1 MQHNHNSLKESY
13 EKVLTENILEK
24 DKLQQQIRNSEAM
37 FESSPVPM
45 FIIDDT
51 TNIVMTNLAFAVM
64 CGGSESDI
72 LQHRPGNSLRCVNSH
87 TDPRGCGYS
96 SECKFCN
103 VRNGVE
109 GLIAN
114 GGSLQGAELELELV
128 RNGESGKYWVNIGVE
143 PIMMNGL
150 KHWCIAMDDVTERK
164 KIEIKLL
171 KEQTFRN
178 SIESSLSSGIAIVDD
193 EGRQIYVN
201 PSFCKLFGWSAEEL
215 TGQTAPYAYWPTDQL
230 QAIGEAFQLTL
241 ANKAPTEGFELVF
254 IHKESTRIPVQ
265 VVISP
270 FNEGKQRTGWLAN
283 VIDITE
289 RKMAETMFHNII
301 NMNPMSIQIVDME
314 GFTIIANKAYVSLF
328 GAVPPSDFSI
338 FNDLQSKGVGESV
351 LLAINGEVVHFPDMY
366 YNVHDIFSNL
376 PDKPVWIRVILFPL
390 KDINGKSER
399 FVFMHEDITYHKKAE
414 EALARSKQL
423 LSKAEKIGKVGGWKI
438 NIDTMKLSWT
448 DEIYRMHEVD
458 HHFIPDVEN
467 GLNFYTP
474 ESRLIIEKAVQ
485 RAIDFG
491 EPFDLELEINTA
503 NKNLKSVHAIGKSD
517 LKLRKVYGFFQDITE
532 QKKTERSLLDLHWR
546 FESIIKGTH
555 IGTWEWNVQTGETI
569 LNETWAHI
577 IGYSLNELAP
587 INAKTLEAYTH
598 PEDMKKSEA
607 MLERH
612 FNDDLSYYDCEI
624 RMKHKEGN
632 WIWVRD
638 CGSVITRTNEGKP
651 LMMFGTHSDIS
662 EQKRIEHEILLKNEE
677 LQKLNA
683 TKDKFFSIIAHDLRS
698 PFNSIVGFSELLLDQ
713 IRQKTYEGIENYAEI
728 IKKSSGQAIKLLMNL
743 MQWSRLQ
750 TGRMEIIPEYFE
762 MVDLVNEVALFIHET
777 SHQKGIIH
785 NKILPENATVY
796 ADKNMISTVL
806 RNLYS
811 NAVKFSHPGGTVT
824 ITAEEQQN
832 ELTISVNDT
841 GVGIEKTRIDKLFLL
856 DESNSTVGTRNEKGT
871 GLGLILCKEFVDKNE
886 GKIWVE
892 SEVGKGSTFYFT
904 IPRREKTLVNNVIKY
919 ETPLPAVE
927 IRINKLKVLIVEDD
941 ETSERLLAIQI
952 SHISETVLEAITGT
966 EAVDICRQNPD
977 IDLILMDIQLPEMD
991 GYEATRQ
998 IREFNKEVIIIA
1010 LTAYGF
1016 DGDREKAMKAGCN
1029 DYNAK
1034 PVSKDQLINMIQ
1046 KYFSSIK

>member
-1 MQHNHNSLKESY
+1 MNYQDKTKDQLIKDFLELQLNHNSLKESY
-13 EKVLTENILEK
+13 EKVLAENMFEK
-24 DKLQQQIRNSEAM
+24 DKLQQQIQNSDAM
-37 FESSPVPM
+37 FESSPVAM
-45 FIIDDT
+45 FVIDDT

-128 RNGESGKYWVNIGVE
+128 RNGEPGKYWVNIGVE
-143 PIMMNGL
+143 PIIMNGRG
-150 KHWCIAMDDVTERK
+150 HWCIAMEDITERK
-164 KIEIKLL
+164 KIEYKLL
-171 KEQTFRN
+171 KEQAFRN

-215 TGQTAPYAYWPTDQL
+215 TGQTAPYAYWPADQL

-241 ANKAPTEGFELVF
+241 ANKAPPEGFELVF
-254 IHKESTRIPVQ
+254 MHQDGTRIPVQ

-270 FNEGKQRTGWLAN
+270 FNDGKKKTGWLAN
-283 VIDITE
+283 VIDISA
-289 RKMAETMFHNII
+289 RKKAEAMFQNII

-314 GFTIIANKAYVSLF
+314 GFTIIANKAYGSLF

-338 FNDLQSKGVGESV
+338 FNDLQSKGLGELV
-351 LLAINGEVVHFPDMY
+351 LLAKKGEVIHFPDMY

-376 PDKPVWIRVILFPL
+376 PDKPVWIRAILFPL
-390 KDINGKSER
+390 EDSIGTSKLLA
-399 FVFMHEDITYHKKAE
+399 FMHEDITD
-414 EALARSKQL
+414 RKQ
-423 LSKAEKIGKVGGWKI
+423 AEKSIH
-438 NIDTMKLSWT
+438 D
-448 DEIYRMHEVD
+448 
-458 HHFIPDVEN
+458 
-467 GLNFYTP
+467 LNW
-474 ESRLIIEKAVQ
+474 RL
-485 RAIDFG
+485 
-491 EPFDLELEINTA
+491 
-503 NKNLKSVHAIGKSD
+503 
-517 LKLRKVYGFFQDITE
+517 
-532 QKKTERSLLDLHWR
+532 
-546 FESIIKGTH
+546 ESIIEGTH
-555 IGTWEWNVQTGETI
+555 VHTWEWNVQTGETI
-569 LNETWAHI
+569 YNETWAEI
-577 IGYSLNELAP
+577 IGYSLSELAP
-587 INAKTLEAYTH
+587 ISIKTWEAHTD
-598 PEDMKKSEA
+598 PEDLKKSKE

-624 RMKHKEGN
+624 RMKHKEGH

-638 CGSVITRTNEGKP
+638 RGSVITWTNEGKP

-662 EQKRIEHEILLKNEE
+662 DQKRIEHEILLKNEE

-743 MQWSRLQ
+743 MQWSQLQ
-750 TGRMEIIPEYFE
+750 TGRMEIIPEHFE

-785 NKILPENATVY
+785 NKILPESATVY

-824 ITAEEQQN
+824 IVVIEQQN

-856 DESNSTVGTRNEKGT
+856 DESISTVGTRNEKGT

-886 GKIWVE
+886 GEIWVE

-904 IPRREKTLVNNVIKY
+904 IPRREKSLVNNVIQY
-919 ETPLPAVE
+919 ETPDPAVE

-952 SHISETVLEAITGT
+952 SNISETVFEAVTGV

-991 GYEATRQ
+991 GHEATRQ
-998 IREFNKEVIIIA
+998 IREFNKNVIIIA

-1029 DYNAK
+1029 DYHAK
-1034 PVSKDQLINMIQ
+1034 PVSKDQLIKMIQ
-1046 KYFSSIK
+1046 KYFLSIK